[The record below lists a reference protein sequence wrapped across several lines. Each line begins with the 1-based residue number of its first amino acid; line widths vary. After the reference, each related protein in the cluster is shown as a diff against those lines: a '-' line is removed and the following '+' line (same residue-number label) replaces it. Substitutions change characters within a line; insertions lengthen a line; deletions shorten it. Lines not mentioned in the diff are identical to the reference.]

1 MRTEDYFC
9 KQLVESPIQDTGRYL
24 KNMQKQITLKYHSK
38 KLWGATLDLREAF
51 HCFQDVCT
59 CYLYVVLGDKMF

>member
-9 KQLVESPIQDTGRYL
+9 KQLVESPIHDTGKYQ
-24 KNMQKQITLKYHSK
+24 KNMQKRITLKYNAK
-38 KLWGATLDLREAF
+38 KLWVETLYLREAF

-59 CYLYVVLGDKMF
+59 YYLYVVLGDKIF